1 MAVKFK
7 ISDHAAERFYQ
18 RFGHINSSIDL
29 LLENSIPF
37 GGQKGSEYLL
47 LNREHDIVFPIVCDE
62 NVKEHTVKTVLT
74 IQQAKANLSLGHGIT
89 FDDDI
94 SKKVEAIRK
103 QAEEQR
109 KKDKE
114 EKQEI
119 NLHDPRIN
127 EENINKLKELARDFV
142 NKKGYFPD
150 LKERKQ
156 LFKEIKEMLPSAK
169 GFRDGGYQRFNEIF
183 LSEIGRIIRE
193 RNKCQI

>member
-7 ISDHAAERFYQ
+7 ISDHASERFYQ

-74 IQQAKANLSLGHGIT
+74 IQQAKANLSLGHGIA

-114 EKQEI
+114 EKQEAQNNQI
-119 NLHDPRIN
+119 NPQDPRIT
-127 EENINKLKELARDFV
+127 EENAKKLKVLAREFV
-142 NKKGYFPD
+142 KKHGYFPGNE
-150 LKERKQ
+150 ERKK
-156 LFKEIKEMLPSAK
+156 LFREIKEILPVSK
-169 GFRDGGYQRFNEIF
+169 RNLDEIF
-183 LSEIGRIIRE
+183 LCEIGRLIRE

>member
-7 ISDHAAERFYQ
+7 ISDHASERFYQ

-74 IQQAKANLSLGHGIT
+74 IQQAKANLSLGHGIA

-114 EKQEI
+114 SKAEPQV
-119 NLHDPRIN
+119 NPNDPRIT
-127 EENINKLKELARDFV
+127 EENAKKLKVLARDFV
-142 NKKGYFPD
+142 KKHGYFPS
-150 LKERKQ
+150 LTERKQ
-156 LFKEIKEMLPSAK
+156 LFREIKAMLPVSK
-169 GFRDGGYQRFNEIF
+169 RNLDEIF
-183 LSEIGRIIRE
+183 LGEIGRIIRE
-193 RNKCQI
+193 GNKCQI